1 MSMLAQT
8 YTLWLGC
15 AGALAVMTAAVAWR
29 RREVPGALGL
39 FVYLVMMAVWT
50 LTYAAHWA
58 SSGPLWPQV
67 WLLASFVGAV
77 SSPVC
82 VWLLTRLFT
91 APARRVGG
99 PEWTAVLG
107 VSMITVALLV
117 TNDPWNLLFGPLAGL
132 TDHTLLHGG
141 PWFTVAVVH
150 GYVLILLSV
159 IRLIRARQ
167 ESVGLYRQQV
177 SWLLLGLAVPWAG
190 SMVGVVWGPVFP
202 GLDITPMAFLVT
214 GAVFMYAVLG
224 LRLFDL
230 VPVARHLLIEQL
242 PDGVVV
248 LDLRRRVLDLNR
260 AARQMV
266 GPGIPSP
273 LGLPA
278 AEVFAH
284 WDAALH
290 DLRDLGDQDLRL
302 ALPDGRHLEV
312 RVSSLRDDQRVVQGH
327 MVVWR
332 DITEQQR
339 AEAQV
344 QAAHEELQHRFLEIE
359 RLQVQLREQSL
370 RDPLTGLHN
379 RRYLQRQLERLGS
392 GPGAAYS
399 VLIFDI
405 DHFKVTN
412 DTYGH
417 GGGDRALQA
426 VATLLQRHFHE
437 EHTLCR
443 YGGEEFVMVL
453 TGPLAAEAHGV
464 AEALRHE
471 IEWLDIQHDG
481 HRWRI
486 TASFGVA
493 TSAEHGPGTEQVLLA
508 ADRALYL
515 AKRQGRN
522 RVCLPPGSGPG
533 LPRMVTTALD

>member
-1 MSMLAQT
+1 MLAQT
-8 YTLWLGC
+8 YTLWLSC

-39 FVYLVMMAVWT
+39 FAYLVMVAVWT

-67 WLLASFVGAV
+67 WLLASFAGAI

-82 VWLLTRLFT
+82 VWLLTRLLT
-91 APARRVGG
+91 EPGRTVRW
-99 PEWTAVLG
+99 PEWTAVLA
-107 VSMITVALLV
+107 VSVITVLLML
-117 TNDPWNLLFGPLAGL
+117 TNDPWKLLFGPLADL
-132 TDHTLLHGG
+132 SAHTLLHGG

-159 IRLIRARQ
+159 LRLIRARQ
-167 ESVGLYRQQV
+167 ESVGLYRRQV

-190 SMVGVVWGPVFP
+190 SFVGVVWGPVFP
-202 GLDITPMAFLVT
+202 GLDITPMSFLMT

-248 LDLRRRVLDLNR
+248 LDRRRRVLDLNH

-266 GPGIPSP
+266 GAGIQSP

-278 AEVFAH
+278 TEVFAH

-290 DLRDLGDQDLRL
+290 DLRDLGDQNVRL

-312 RVSSLRDDQRVVQGH
+312 RVSSLRDSQRVVQGH

-344 QAAHEELQHRFLEIE
+344 QAAHEELQQRFLEIE

-379 RRYLQRQLERLGS
+379 RRYLQKQLALLEASVGT
-392 GPGAAYS
+392 AYS

-405 DHFKVTN
+405 DHFKLTN
-412 DTYGH
+412 DTHGH

-426 VATLLQRHFHE
+426 VSALLQGHFQE

-443 YGGEEFVMVL
+443 YGGEEFVLVL
-453 TGPLAAEAHGV
+453 TGPPAAEAQAV
-464 AEALRHE
+464 AESLRHE
-471 IEWLDIQHDG
+471 IERLDILHG
-481 HRWRI
+481 EHRLRI

-493 TSAEHGPGTEQVLLA
+493 TSAQHGPGTEQVLLA

-515 AKRQGRN
+515 AKREGRN
-522 RVCLPPGSGPG
+522 RVCLPPPVPGMG
-533 LPRMVTTALD
+533 LPRRAVTVPD